1 LHGPKLKPTGN
12 KARTDSVRAGMRD
25 NLKVLWL
32 LLVLAIPL
40 EFAGSVTAQATSPGR
55 LNVRPC
61 NAKES
66 AMESSPEVVRLFA
79 GEPQVF
85 SWCEAVDA
93 SWLPDAEILRLHTG
107 VHVDYSLVFTIVK
120 PTRNSPVRLIAAAG
134 DGMVVKPSPNLRSSI
149 DAMNELLRTAHP
161 TLNDSQL
168 GSASIFYLFLTGREN
183 RPSLFRGPSSEHT
196 LDETGY
202 QVRYQKDGKKFLATL
217 STQSGQWKLTFS
229 SDEYGPHLDSVV
241 ENSK

>member
-1 LHGPKLKPTGN
+1 MG
-12 KARTDSVRAGMRD
+12 A

-32 LLVLAIPL
+32 LLFLAIPL
-40 EFAGSVTAQATSPGR
+40 VFAGSVTAQATSSGS

-61 NAKES
+61 NAQEI

-79 GEPQVF
+79 GERQAF

-93 SWLPDAEILRLHTG
+93 SWLPDAQILRFHTG
-107 VHVDYSLVFTIVK
+107 VRIDYSLAFTIVK
-120 PTRNSPVRLIAAAG
+120 PTGKSPVRLIASAG

-149 DAMNELLRTAHP
+149 SAMNDLLRSAHP

-183 RPSLFRGPSSEHT
+183 RQNLFRRPSSEHT
-196 LDETGY
+196 LDETDY
-202 QVRYQKDGKKFLATL
+202 QVRYQKHGKRLLAML
-217 STQSGQWKLTFS
+217 STQSGRWKLTFS
-229 SDEYGPHLDSVV
+229 TDKYGPHLDSVV
-241 ENSK
+241 ENSSE